1 MNHPSHFKNNLQALK
16 EESGLSLTRFSQKL
30 DMSRSTL
37 QSIMYD
43 GQTTLDTAC
52 RIANALQLPLSTLTG
67 GELPP
72 EKAEVLHSALVVMNW
87 YCNLSA
93 EKQKN
98 IRNAFAVIL
107 DEVKKQ

>member
-1 MNHPSHFKNNLQALK
+1 
-16 EESGLSLTRFSQKL
+16 
-30 DMSRSTL
+30 
-37 QSIMYD
+37 MYD
-43 GQTTLDTAC
+43 GQTSLDTAC

-72 EKAEVLHSALVVMNW
+72 EKAEVLHSALILVDW
-87 YCNLSA
+87 YCDLSS

-107 DEVKKQ
+107 DEVEKQ